1 MAKNSKPA
9 SKAAPKIKT
18 APKPVAPPADA
29 PKAVSFVGSRPSPTP
44 GPEVN
49 MPCQRGKDI
58 KSKGQHC
65 DSKRAFNTSKN
76 QGGRNAAFECCKCH
90 FQWTVAMGGTFST

>member
-1 MAKNSKPA
+1 MSKD
-9 SKAAPKIKT
+9 KT
-18 APKPVAPPADA
+18 ETKA
-29 PKAVSFVGSRPSPTP
+29 PKAVSFVGKSPKTAK

-65 DSKRAFNTSKN
+65 NGKRAYNTSPVPGGKN
-76 QGGRNAAFECCKCH
+76 ASFECCTCG
-90 FQWTVAMGGTFST
+90 FQWTVAMGGSFNT